1 LPYPADLRE
10 VATDG
15 LPISCCRTYTN
26 GAQSVQF
33 FKGADRVTTVISTMY
48 VPLVDV
54 DMPRPTLGDYKTA
67 RYLFNHETPATLV
80 RMFNFGDEW
89 LQKSK
94 EEVIY
99 HRSGW
104 KVLRPETEQGDSG
117 ALTYDAASKMTVHQL
132 KAVHKAHLKLRREAK
147 LTKPKLLEALFP
159 DEAMHHEQAAAEEDR
174 RRKGSKAQAQDLNA
188 LLQEVRGSLT
198 ARVGPSPP
206 LH

>member
-1 LPYPADLRE
+1 
-10 VATDG
+10 
-15 LPISCCRTYTN
+15 
-26 GAQSVQF
+26 
-33 FKGADRVTTVISTMY
+33 MY

-67 RYLFNHETPATLV
+67 CHLFKHETPAPLV
-80 RMFNFGDEW
+80 RMFHLGDEW

-132 KAVHKAHLKLRREAK
+132 KAVHKSHLKLRREAK